1 MSKIHVLTFLLMIV
15 PTIIF
20 SQIKLTGKIVNQN
33 ESAIELAEIIIVNRD
48 STIVKSEL
56 SDNKGEFIFVID
68 SGKYF
73 LQIKKIGLETLEQNF
88 DVVQSMDLGI
98 IHINENK
105 QNLDEVIVTSKK
117 KILERKIDRLVF
129 NVENSTASTGGDA
142 IDVLKLTPRI
152 KVQNDQIAMIG
163 KSEMSVMIDD
173 RLLKLTG
180 DDLINYLRTL
190 KAEQIKSIEVITN
203 PPSKYNAEGNSGI
216 INIKT
221 KKVKN
226 DTWNSSIR
234 SVYQQATY
242 AKGETGISFNAQK
255 SKITLNTNLTYAN
268 GSNAPVENRIIN
280 YPDIS
285 WEELKNKRDYSKL
298 FSAKL
303 GLNYKITDKISTGFL
318 YNTTR
323 NKPTTKESITS
334 TLSNPNTQVVDSLI
348 ITNANNDR
356 KRISN
361 SLNYNF
367 IYKIDTIGKVLSFD
381 FDYFDYKID
390 TQRFFET
397 NTFSSDYVLK
407 PDSFVSAYN
416 VGNQKIKNYSFN
428 IDMEHPTKWL
438 NLNYGG
444 RISYINTNNGFNFF
458 DIKDGASIE
467 DPLQSNEFLYHENT
481 QALYFSLQKELSEKW
496 DSKFGLR
503 LENTQTTGNSKTLNE
518 TNKVNYTKLFPTAY
532 VSFTPNDNNSFSL
545 NYGKRINRPGY
556 NLLNPFIWIYSPYS
570 FAVGNPF
577 LQPSYSQNFEFEYA
591 YKDYLISSFYFSHLD
606 NGFEQVA
613 IIDAETNVQKNIPQN
628 FIVNKMLGFNQ
639 TIIVEPFKGVKT
651 NFYAD
656 IYYSSTSSKIP
667 VTLDYLKGWNG
678 EFSISN
684 DFILNKMKTITFN
697 LSYIFATNG
706 VDNLDTN
713 TSFNQLN
720 ASLKVLLLDK
730 KLNIS
735 LYGNDILS
743 SSRTTYTSYSNDI
756 KTSFRNY
763 YDSRYFRLAMVYD
776 FGKKFKTPETKNINQ
791 EEYNRT
797 K

>member
-1 MSKIHVLTFLLMIV
+1 MSKIYISTFLLMIV
-15 PTIIF
+15 PTSVF

-33 ESAIELAEIIIVNRD
+33 ESAIELAEIIVFDQD
-48 STIVKSEL
+48 STIIKSEL
-56 SDNKGEFIFVID
+56 SSSNGEFVLLID

-73 LQIKKIGLETLEQNF
+73 FQIKKIGIKTVQQNI
-88 DVVQSMDLGI
+88 DITQNIDLGI
-98 IHINENK
+98 IRVNENK
-105 QNLDEVIVTSKK
+105 QNLDEVVVTSKK
-117 KILERKIDRLVF
+117 KVLERKIDRLVF
-129 NVENSTASTGGDA
+129 NVESSIAATGGDV
-142 IDVLKLTPRI
+142 IDILKLTPRI

-203 PPSKYNAEGNSGI
+203 PPSKYNADGNSGI

-221 KKVKN
+221 KKLKN
-226 DTWNSSIR
+226 DSWNSSIR
-234 SVYQQATY
+234 SVYHQATY
-242 AKGETGISFNAQK
+242 AKGETGISFNAK
-255 SKITLNTNLTYAN
+255 KNKITLNTNLTYAN
-268 GSNAPVENRIIN
+268 GSNAPVENRVIN

-285 WEELKNKRDYSKL
+285 WKEEKNKRDYSNV
-298 FSAKL
+298 FSTKL
-303 GLNYKITDKISTGFL
+303 GLDYKITDKISTGFL
-318 YNTTR
+318 YNGIR
-323 NKPTTKESITS
+323 NKPSTKENILS
-334 TLSNPNTQVVDSLI
+334 TLSNLNSEGINSLL
-348 ITNANNDR
+348 ITNANNER
-356 KRISN
+356 NRISN

-367 IYKIDTIGKVLSFD
+367 IYKIDTVGKVLSLD

-397 NTFSSDYVLK
+397 NTYSSDYVLM
-407 PDSFVSAYN
+407 PSSFVSAFN

-428 IDMEHPTKWL
+428 IDMEHPTKL
-438 NLNYGG
+438 VNLNYGG
-444 RISYINTNNGFNFF
+444 RFSCINTNNGFSFF
-458 DIKDGASIE
+458 DIKNGNSIK
-467 DPLQSNEFLYHENT
+467 DPLQSNEFLYKEDT
-481 QALYFSLQKELSEKW
+481 QALYFSAQKELGEKW

-503 LENTQTTGNSKTLNE
+503 LENTQTTGNSKTLYE
-518 TNKVNYTKLFPTAY
+518 THKVNYTKLFPTFY
-532 VSFTPNDNNSFSL
+532 VSYTPNDNNSFSL
-545 NYGKRINRPGY
+545 NYGRRINRPDY
-556 NLLNPFIWIYSPYS
+556 NFLNPFVWIYSPYS

-591 YKDYLISSFYFSHLD
+591 YKDSLISSFYFSYLE
-606 NGFEQVA
+606 NGFEEVA
-613 IIDAETNVQKNIPQN
+613 IINAATNVQKNIPQN
-628 FIVNKMLGFNQ
+628 FLTNKMAGFNQ
-639 TIIVEPFKGVKT
+639 TIIIEPFQGVKI

-656 IYYSSTSSKIP
+656 VYYSSTSSKIP
-667 VTLDYLKGWNG
+667 VTLDYLKSWNG
-678 EFSISN
+678 EFSLSN
-684 DFILNKMKTITFN
+684 DYTLNKKKTIVFN

-720 ASLKVLLLDK
+720 ATLKVLLLEK

-735 LYGNDILS
+735 LNGNDILS

-763 YDSRYFRLAMVYD
+763 YDSRYFRLAIVYD
-776 FGKKFKTPETKNINQ
+776 FGKKFKTLENKNINE